1 MKKYMLLL
9 FILLVALLT
18 SCNLDNQGIFAEVL
32 DRVPSDNRRISLIG
46 RSGDF
51 VYFSSVNGIESY
63 NLVSGVY
70 TTIDGSAEAK
80 KSNRFILDIDNN
92 QIIYFIESANS
103 ITPKYDEYYSIN
115 INTKEKKSL
124 DGSANTDIF
133 CGAFD
138 KYLINKNGD
147 VVSTSIDDNIIT
159 FTKKA
164 SVLENPRFVKNIDDI
179 LVYTTSASGIPDTSS
194 LVYYYFDDS
203 TNPSTPST
211 LRSIVKPESDLGN
224 LRSVAKDASTT
235 VLIFSKTNEGTSFYK
250 LEGNTLTKIYSI
262 STVYQKDF
270 ASFIDNG
277 NLYYAYDGSS
287 NFYKLSLNGG
297 PISSTTIS
305 KISTVSII
313 GYFKVGDN
321 YKICTTNNGFFT
333 LSVSGTPTIL

>member
-1 MKKYMLLL
+1 MLLL

-46 RSGDF
+46 NIGNDI
-51 VYFSSVNGIESY
+51 YFSSKNGIESY
-63 NLVSGVY
+63 NLDSGVY

-80 KSNRFILDIDNN
+80 KSNRFILDKVNN
-92 QIIYFIESANS
+92 QIIYFVESANS
-103 ITPKYDEYYSIN
+103 TTVKYDGYYSIN
-115 INTKEKKSL
+115 INTKERKSL

-138 KYLINKNGD
+138 EYLINKNGD
-147 VVSTSIDDNIIT
+147 VFSTFVDANNKIT
-159 FTKKA
+159 FTKVA
-164 SVLENPRFVKNIDDI
+164 PAHSNTRFVKSIDRI
-179 LVYTTSASGIPDTSS
+179 LVYTTSSAEIPDSSS
-194 LVYYYFDDS
+194 LVYYYFDGS
-203 TNPSTPST
+203 
-211 LRSIVKPESDLGN
+211 SDLKPIGSN
-224 LRSVAKDASTT
+224 LGDLRSVAKDASTT
-235 VLIFSKTNEGTSFYK
+235 VLTFSKTNEGTKFYK
-250 LEGNTLTKIYSI
+250 LESNTLYEKYSI

-287 NFYKLSLNGG
+287 SFNKLTLSAT
-297 PISSTTIS
+297 PSFTTTTIS

-333 LSVSGTPTIL
+333 LSVSGTPKIL

>member
-63 NLVSGVY
+63 NLAENIEDDKRY
-70 TTIDGSAEAK
+70 ATIDGSAEAK
-80 KSNRFILDIDNN
+80 KSNRFILVGD
-92 QIIYFIESANS
+92 QIIYFVESANS

-159 FTKKA
+159 FTKQVSA
-164 SVLENPRFVKNIDDI
+164 PENKRFVKNIDDI
-179 LVYTTSASGIPDTSS
+179 LVYTTSTSGIPDTSS
-194 LVYYYFDDS
+194 LVYYYFDG
-203 TNPSTPST
+203 TK
-211 LRSIVKPESDLGN
+211 LISIGSNLGN
-224 LRSVAKDASTT
+224 LRSVAKDASYT
-235 VLIFSKTNEGTSFYK
+235 VLTFSKSNEGTTFYK
-250 LEGNTLTKIYSI
+250 LGDNSLNKIHTI

-287 NFYKLSLNGG
+287 SFNKLSLAD
-297 PISSTTIS
+297 SSFTTTNIS

-313 GYFKVGDN
+313 GYFYIQEKN
-321 YKICTTNNGFFT
+321 IYKICTSNNGFFT
-333 LSVSGTPTIL
+333 LSVSGTPKIL

>member
-46 RSGDF
+46 SKNNN
-51 VYFSSVNGIESY
+51 VYFSSKNGIESY

-80 KSNRFILDIDNN
+80 KSNRFILDGDK
-92 QIIYFIESANS
+92 IIYFVESANS
-103 ITPKYDEYYSIN
+103 ITPKYDGYYSIN
-115 INTKEKKSL
+115 ISTKEKKSL

-147 VVSTSIDDNIIT
+147 VFSTSVDANNNISFIPEAT
-159 FTKKA
+159 AHSNT
-164 SVLENPRFVKNIDDI
+164 RFVKNIDNI

-194 LVYYYFDDS
+194 LVYYYFDGTTD
-203 TNPSTPST
+203 
-211 LRSIVKPESDLGN
+211 LKPIGSNLGD
-224 LRSVAKDASTT
+224 LRSVAKDTSNSSK
-235 VLIFSKTNEGTSFYK
+235 VLTFSKTNEGTSFYK
-250 LEGNTLTKIYSI
+250 LESNQLSKIYSF
-262 STVYQKDF
+262 STVYKKDF

-277 NLYYAYDGSS
+277 NVYYAYDGSS
-287 NFYKLSLNGG
+287 SFNKLSIQDRT
-297 PISSTTIS
+297 ISQTTIS

-333 LSVSGTPTIL
+333 LSVSGTPKIL

>member
-46 RSGDF
+46 SKNNN
-51 VYFSSVNGIESY
+51 VYFSSKNGIESY

-80 KSNRFILDIDNN
+80 KSNRFILDGDK
-92 QIIYFIESANS
+92 IIYFVESANS
-103 ITPKYDEYYSIN
+103 ITPKYDGYYSIN
-115 INTKEKKSL
+115 ISTKEKKSL

-147 VVSTSIDDNIIT
+147 VFSTSVDANNNISFIPEAT
-159 FTKKA
+159 AHSNT
-164 SVLENPRFVKNIDDI
+164 RFVKNIDNI

-194 LVYYYFDDS
+194 LVYYYFDGTTD
-203 TNPSTPST
+203 
-211 LRSIVKPESDLGN
+211 LKPIGSNLGD
-224 LRSVAKDASTT
+224 LRSVAKDTSNSSK
-235 VLIFSKTNEGTSFYK
+235 VLTFSKTNEGTSFYK
-250 LEGNTLTKIYSI
+250 LESNQLSKIYSF
-262 STVYQKDF
+262 STVYKKDF

-277 NLYYAYDGSS
+277 NVYYAYDGSS
-287 NFYKLSLNGG
+287 SFNKLSIQDRT
-297 PISSTTIS
+297 ISSTTIS

>member
-46 RSGDF
+46 SKNNN
-51 VYFSSVNGIESY
+51 VYFSSKNGIESY

-80 KSNRFILDIDNN
+80 KSNRFILDGDK
-92 QIIYFIESANS
+92 IIYFVESANS
-103 ITPKYDEYYSIN
+103 ITPKYDGYYSIN
-115 INTKEKKSL
+115 ISTKEKKSL

-147 VVSTSIDDNIIT
+147 VFSTSVDANNNISFIPEAT
-159 FTKKA
+159 AHSNT
-164 SVLENPRFVKNIDDI
+164 RFVKNIDNI

-194 LVYYYFDDS
+194 LVYYYFDGTTD
-203 TNPSTPST
+203 
-211 LRSIVKPESDLGN
+211 LKPIGSNLGN
-224 LRSVAKDASTT
+224 LRSVAKDASYT
-235 VLIFSKTNEGTSFYK
+235 VLTFSKSNEGTSFYK
-250 LEGNTLTKIYSI
+250 LVGNTLIPISSI

-287 NFYKLSLNGG
+287 SFNKLSLAD
-297 PISSTTIS
+297 SSFTTTNIS

-313 GYFKVGDN
+313 GYFYIQEKN
-321 YKICTTNNGFFT
+321 IYKICTSNNGFFT
-333 LSVSGTPTIL
+333 LSVSGTPKIL

>member
-46 RSGDF
+46 SKDNN
-51 VYFSSVNGIESY
+51 VYFSSKNGIESY
-63 NLVSGVY
+63 NLVSGEY

-80 KSNRFILDIDNN
+80 KSNRFILDGNN
-92 QIIYFIESANS
+92 LIYFVESANS
-103 ITPKYDEYYSIN
+103 ITPKYDGYYSIN

-124 DGSANTDIF
+124 NGSTNTDIF

-147 VVSTSIDDNIIT
+147 VVSTYVDSNNNIS
-159 FTKKA
+159 FTPPNA
-164 SVLENPRFVKNIDDI
+164 TPPYATAPNDTRFVKNIDNI
-179 LVYTTSASGIPDTSS
+179 LVYTTSASGKPDTSS
-194 LVYYYFDDS
+194 LVYYYFDS
-203 TNPSTPST
+203 TNPSNSQT
-211 LRSIVKPESDLGN
+211 IVPESDLGY
-224 LRSVAKDASTT
+224 LRSVAKDASNT
-235 VLIFSKTNEGTSFYK
+235 VLTFSKSNEGTSFYK
-250 LEGNTLTKIYSI
+250 LVGNTLIKIYSI

-287 NFYKLSLNGG
+287 TFYKLPLNGG
-297 PISSTTIS
+297 TISSTTIS

>member
-46 RSGDF
+46 SKDNN
-51 VYFSSVNGIESY
+51 VYFSSKNGIESY

-80 KSNRFILDIDNN
+80 KSNRFILDGDK
-92 QIIYFIESANS
+92 IIYFVESANS
-103 ITPKYDEYYSIN
+103 ITPKYDGYYSIN
-115 INTKEKKSL
+115 ISTKEKKSL

-147 VVSTSIDDNIIT
+147 VFSTYVDANNNIS
-159 FTKKA
+159 FTPKA
-164 SVLENPRFVKNIDDI
+164 TAYSNTRFVKNIDDI
-179 LVYTTSASGIPDTSS
+179 LVYTKSASGIPDTSY
-194 LVYYYFDDS
+194 LEYYYFK
-203 TNPSTPST
+203 NNT
-211 LRSIVKPESDLGN
+211 LNQITTGSDLGV
-224 LRSVAKDASTT
+224 LRSVAKDASYT
-235 VLIFSKTNEGTSFYK
+235 VLTFSKTNEGTSFYK
-250 LEGNTLTKIYSI
+250 LNNDFSLTKITSI

-287 NFYKLSLNGG
+287 SFNKLSIQDRT
-297 PISSTTIS
+297 ISQTTIS

-333 LSVSGTPTIL
+333 LSVSGTPKIL

>member
-46 RSGDF
+46 SKNNN
-51 VYFSSVNGIESY
+51 VYFSSKNGIESY

-80 KSNRFILDIDNN
+80 KSNRFILVED
-92 QIIYFIESANS
+92 QIIYFVESANS
-103 ITPKYDEYYSIN
+103 ITTKYDEYYSITITTDEN
-115 INTKEKKSL
+115 NKTTYEKKSL

-138 KYLINKNGD
+138 EYLINKNGD

-159 FTKKA
+159 FTKKVSA
-164 SVLENPRFVKNIDDI
+164 PENKRFVKNIDDI
-179 LVYTTSASGIPDTSS
+179 LVYTTSSAEIPDSSS
-194 LVYYYFDDS
+194 LVYYYFDGS
-203 TNPSTPST
+203 E
-211 LRSIVKPESDLGN
+211 LKPIGSNLGN
-224 LRSVAKDASTT
+224 LRSVAKDASYT
-235 VLIFSKTNEGTSFYK
+235 VLTFSKSNEGTTFYK
-250 LEGNTLTKIYSI
+250 LGDNSLNKIHTI

-287 NFYKLSLNGG
+287 SFNKLSLAD
-297 PISSTTIS
+297 SSFTTTNIS

-313 GYFKVGDN
+313 GYFYIQEKN
-321 YKICTTNNGFFT
+321 IYKICTSNNGFFT
-333 LSVSGTPTIL
+333 LSVSGTPKIL

>member
-46 RSGDF
+46 INSND

-63 NLVSGVY
+63 NLVSGGY

-80 KSNRFILDIDNN
+80 KSNRFILDGDK
-92 QIIYFIESANS
+92 IIYFVESANS
-103 ITPKYDEYYSIN
+103 ITPKYDGYYSIN
-115 INTKEKKSL
+115 INTKEKKTL

-147 VVSTSIDDNIIT
+147 VVSTSIDANNKIT
-159 FTKKA
+159 FTKVA
-164 SVLENPRFVKNIDDI
+164 TAPSNTRFVKNIDNI

-194 LVYYYFDDS
+194 LVYYYFDG
-203 TNPSTPST
+203 TT
-211 LRSIVKPESDLGN
+211 DLKNIGSN
-224 LRSVAKDASTT
+224 LGVLRSVAKDTSNSSK
-235 VLIFSKTNEGTSFYK
+235 VLTFSKTNVGTKFYK
-250 LEGNTLTKIYSI
+250 LSGNTLSEIYSI
-262 STVYQKDF
+262 STVYKKDF

-277 NLYYAYDGSS
+277 NVYYAYDGSS
-287 NFYKLSLNGG
+287 SFNKLSIQDRT
-297 PISSTTIS
+297 ISSTTIS

-333 LSVSGTPTIL
+333 LSVSGTPKIL